1 MATGPQRSPV
11 IPLAT
16 SIRQFVSRQLSQLF
30 LSISCFS
37 SVIMSRHPAS
47 LLMAAC
53 LVGSAAAASSPRDE
67 FDPKDPPCHKT
78 DDVKV
83 GVYLLDLEHLLGI
96 SIEEQALYFTLEW
109 MDDRNNYRHGTPQ
122 PGLAITPSPS
132 PSPSLSPSPQAQKP
146 KPKPNSNHSPCP
158 RHHPPHPTPRS
169 TLTARSSLINISC

>member
-1 MATGPQRSPV
+1 
-11 IPLAT
+11 
-16 SIRQFVSRQLSQLF
+16 
-30 LSISCFS
+30 
-37 SVIMSRHPAS
+37 MSRHPAS

-132 PSPSLSPSPQAQKP
+132 PSPSLSPSPQAQP
-146 KPKPNSNHSPCP
+146 
-158 RHHPPHPTPRS
+158 
-169 TLTARSSLINISC
+169 

>member
-1 MATGPQRSPV
+1 
-11 IPLAT
+11 
-16 SIRQFVSRQLSQLF
+16 
-30 LSISCFS
+30 
-37 SVIMSRHPAS
+37 
-47 LLMAAC
+47 MAAC